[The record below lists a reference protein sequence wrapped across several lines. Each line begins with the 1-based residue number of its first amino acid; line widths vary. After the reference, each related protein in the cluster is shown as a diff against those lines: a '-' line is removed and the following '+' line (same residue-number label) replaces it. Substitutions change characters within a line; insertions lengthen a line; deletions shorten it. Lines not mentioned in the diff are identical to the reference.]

1 MRRLIVAA
9 AVFAGL
15 AFAAEQNDVEFARP
29 GGFSLTLDYKIPDG
43 DGPFPTAIIVH
54 GGGWAHGNKRMY
66 VTPLFDVLASA
77 GFEWYTINYRLAPA
91 YQFPAAVEDVESA
104 VRWVKANAAK
114 YKVDTSRIVLL
125 GESAGGYLVAYV
137 GAHPSSR
144 DARVRAV
151 VDFYGPNDLLIETAK
166 LRSQPFDPAK
176 PRPGLLDFLGF
187 HTWQDAGAVEKLHD
201 TSPQNLVN
209 RNMPPFLFIHGTADE
224 MVPYEQS
231 PNMCAAMKKVSVP
244 CEVIAVEGGRHGMEN
259 WEKDAAVTHWK
270 TEMVAWLQR
279 TLGR

>member
-1 MRRLIVAA
+1 MIVAA
-9 AVFAGL
+9 VVLAGM
-15 AFAAEQNDVEFARP
+15 AYAAEQNDVEFARP
-29 GGFSLTLDYKIPDG
+29 GGFSLTLDYRIPDG

-66 VTPLFDVLASA
+66 VTPLFDVLAGA
-77 GFEWYTINYRLAPA
+77 GYSWFTINYRLAPA

-125 GESAGGYLVAYV
+125 GESAGGYLVAYA
-137 GAHPSSR
+137 GAHPSSS

-151 VDFYGPNDLLIETAK
+151 VDFYGPNDLLIETEK
-166 LRSQPFDPAK
+166 LRSVPFDPAK

-187 HTWQDAGAVEKLHD
+187 HTWQDAGAVQKLHD
-201 TSPQNLVN
+201 TSPANLVN
-209 RNMPPFLFIHGTADE
+209 KDMPPFLFIHGTADE

-231 PNMCAAMKKVSVP
+231 PNMCAAMKKAGVP
-244 CEVIAVEGGRHGMEN
+244 CDVIAVEGDHHGMEN
-259 WEKDAAVTHWK
+259 WEKDAAMTHWK
-270 TEMVAWLQR
+270 ADMVAWLRR
-279 TLGR
+279 TLGE